1 MEKTLNILDKNWK
14 WLTLLG
20 AILGVGFTV
29 GVWFNSQNKEMDELQ
44 KSSWQAL
51 IYSDAPL
58 VQRAESC
65 DKYLNKG
72 FDSYTKDYCNKLLE
86 KADLALERD

>member
-1 MEKTLNILDKNWK
+1 MGKTLEMLKTNWQ
-14 WLTLLG
+14 WLSLLS
-20 AILGVGFTV
+20 AILGFGVTV
-29 GVWFNSQNKEMDELQ
+29 GIWFNNQNREMDELQ

-72 FDSYTKDYCNKLLE
+72 FDSYTKDYCNRLLE
-86 KADLALERD
+86 KASISMAD

>member
-1 MEKTLNILDKNWK
+1 MKKTLEILKTNWQ
-14 WLTLLG
+14 WITLLV
-20 AILGVGFTV
+20 AILGVGIKIGT
-29 GVWFNSQNKEMDELQ
+29 WFHEQNKEMDELK

-65 DKYLNKG
+65 DNYLENG
-72 FDSYTKDYCNKLLE
+72 FDSYTKDYCNRLLE
-86 KADLALERD
+86 KVENYNN

>member
-1 MEKTLNILDKNWK
+1 MKKTLEVLKSNWQ
-14 WLTLLG
+14 WITLLV
-20 AILGVGFTV
+20 AILGVGIKV
-29 GVWFNSQNKEMDELQ
+29 GTWFHDQNQEMDELK

-65 DKYLNKG
+65 DNYLADG
-72 FDSYTKDYCNKLLE
+72 FDSYTKDYCNRLLE
-86 KADLALERD
+86 KVENYSN